1 MCCKLQ
7 KDCPPFLRANLQL
20 QLPDNLH
27 SQFLTQGEHCFVRPY
42 WPAISLKCCA
52 SFSWKLSFVAKR
64 TLECPSFSCQRQSQP
79 VFWPINLKWSFK
91 NKILRGSRL
100 KIGGC
105 PRSFPCRKG
114 ILAMSVLRY
123 IDLVEW
129 CGREIR
135 SDKRGSIPGDL
146 TPILGSLG
154 LDGQTLIGAV
164 LKSGNG
170 LQTAEGLS
178 SVSTSEFTAPA
189 T

>member
-1 MCCKLQ
+1 MVCKLQ

-42 WPAISLKCCA
+42 WPTISLKCCA

-64 TLECPSFSCQRQSQP
+64 TLECPSFSCQRQSSP

-105 PRSFPCRKG
+105 PRSFFRPRSFF
-114 ILAMSVLRY
+114 LRSPYFFVLCPWCPTFQRNRY
-123 IDLVEW
+123 
-129 CGREIR
+129 R
-135 SDKRGSIPGDL
+135 
-146 TPILGSLG
+146 
-154 LDGQTLIGAV
+154 
-164 LKSGNG
+164 
-170 LQTAEGLS
+170 LS
-178 SVSTSEFTAPA
+178 SEIALNCNSSGTFMPSIRNCIPIIPI
-189 T
+189 

>member
-1 MCCKLQ
+1 MGYKLQ

-42 WPAISLKCCA
+42 WPTISLKCCA

-64 TLECPSFSCQRQSQP
+64 TLDCPSFSCQRQSSP

-105 PRSFPCRKG
+105 PRSFHPVCGCPQVLPVNHLLRFTQGTRAYFASRAKG
-114 ILAMSVLRY
+114 
-123 IDLVEW
+123 
-129 CGREIR
+129 
-135 SDKRGSIPGDL
+135 
-146 TPILGSLG
+146 
-154 LDGQTLIGAV
+154 
-164 LKSGNG
+164 
-170 LQTAEGLS
+170 
-178 SVSTSEFTAPA
+178 
-189 T
+189 